1 MVSDLTIQRFFSVHY
16 VVPIA
21 GAGILLF
28 HLLFLHG
35 SGSGA
40 LTGTQGGAVDAG
52 GFGVVLEG
60 HAARIVYTKSR
71 SINNMSGVT

>member
-52 GFGVVLEG
+52 GFGVVYWKDMLLVLF
-60 HAARIVYTKSR
+60 ILSLVVST
-71 SINNMSGVT
+71 I